1 MQLKL
6 VSQGIS
12 QMNLETLST
21 ELSKYGLNPRDWKLE
36 ALSNKEVRI
45 FQWDSEGDRAEF
57 ELIGHTRNGFA
68 WDSLEINP
76 RLH

>member
-6 VSQGIS
+6 VNPLMT
-12 QMNLETLST
+12 QMNLDLLST

-36 ALSNKEVRI
+36 ALSTQEVRI
-45 FQWDSEGDRAEF
+45 YQWDSEEF
-57 ELIGHTRNGFA
+57 ELLGHTLNGFA
-68 WDSLEINP
+68 WESLEINP